1 MTIKAIVHEG
11 ETGGYWA
18 EVPSM
23 PGCYTQGETLDEIV
37 RYLWEAM
44 EGWTESRVQFDPNS
58 RIVSPQADQI
68 ELLIE
73 ANAVA

>member
-23 PGCYTQGETLDEIV
+23 PGCYTQGDSIDEIV
-37 RYLWEAM
+37 RHLWEAT
-44 EGWTESRVQFDPNS
+44 EGWTESRVQFESDA
-58 RIVSPQADQI
+58 RIVTPKTDRL
-68 ELLIE
+68 ELLLE